1 MSGTGT
7 TIQLRK
13 NDSPVVSNY
22 QAGNFAS
29 ISIPLTLQLDEGDRI
44 DMYLSTGEIE
54 ALNTNYGRL
63 LSFTGWLE
71 EENIEL

>member
-22 QAGNFAS
+22 QTGNFAS

-44 DMYLSTGEIE
+44 DMYLSTGVAG
-54 ALNTNYGRL
+54 ALDTSFGRL
-63 LSFTGWLE
+63 VSFTGWLDE
-71 EENIEL
+71 EDIEL